1 MDAVSDVLP
10 KRRSRAGR
18 LLTSSR
24 VPRKFRDTPPQAPV
38 HVMPAPPPIPNLIR
52 RVILHVRDSF
62 RTGVNQFG
70 VLREYLH
77 RPSYDPDIFLK
88 PEDLANFTTEPL
100 SIPVERPARTFDPP
114 WPFENMSKYLL
125 MTWHNTGSS
134 QKTERE
140 LTRLAKE
147 VLGVPDFKPEDLG
160 SFDAHRE
167 NKRLDNAFTAEEISA
182 PFSDD
187 GWREVTVDIEVPVP
201 IANTPPRKFA
211 IPGLHHRSI
220 IQVIKETWG
229 SATSS
234 QFHFTPFRRIHLNPD
249 TQEETRI
256 FDEVYTSE
264 AFEVAHNKLQNQDPE
279 PGCKLERV
287 VAGLMFWSDSTTLTS
302 FSTAKVWPIYMYFA
316 NLSKYTRAK
325 PNSGACH
332 HIAYIPSVT
341 IPVYSGA
348 L

>member
-1 MDAVSDVLP
+1 
-10 KRRSRAGR
+10 
-18 LLTSSR
+18 
-24 VPRKFRDTPPQAPV
+24 
-38 HVMPAPPPIPNLIR
+38 MPAPPPIPNLIR

-88 PEDLANFTTEPL
+88 PEDLANFTTEPP